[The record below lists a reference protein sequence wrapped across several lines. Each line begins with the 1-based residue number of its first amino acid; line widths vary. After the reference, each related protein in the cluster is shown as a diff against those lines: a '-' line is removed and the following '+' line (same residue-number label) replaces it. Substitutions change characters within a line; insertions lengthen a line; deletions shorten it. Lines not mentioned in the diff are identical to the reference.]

1 MKSRPYFAAFS
12 HGSKNSLDY
21 SQNFII
27 LAMNNRYMNRALT
40 SNNDERRKL
49 TRQSIEAVK
58 ALPLNKLKIIAPELQ
73 KEAGIKK

>member
-1 MKSRPYFAAFS
+1 
-12 HGSKNSLDY
+12 LDY

-27 LAMNNRYMNRALT
+27 LAMNNRYINRALT

>member
-1 MKSRPYFAAFS
+1 
-12 HGSKNSLDY
+12 LDY

-49 TRQSIEAVK
+49 TRQSIEAIKV
-58 ALPLNKLKIIAPELQ
+58 LPFNKLKIIAPELQ

>member
-1 MKSRPYFAAFS
+1 
-12 HGSKNSLDY
+12 LDY